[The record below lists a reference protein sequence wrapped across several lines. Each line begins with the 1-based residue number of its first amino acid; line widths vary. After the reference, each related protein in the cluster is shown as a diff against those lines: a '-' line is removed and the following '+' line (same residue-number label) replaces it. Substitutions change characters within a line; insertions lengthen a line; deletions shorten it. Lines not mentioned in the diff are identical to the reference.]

1 MESVLKSRTAD
12 PTRSRPSPSALVWLV
27 RAIALLAFVGASLG
41 ILALQRLAGQQNRI
55 LGTLGQLELESIVA
69 AQAHLRSI
77 NADSGWR
84 PSDDDLAALERPA
97 NAVETLDAVAPETL
111 VAKVRVPAET
121 FVDRLAEGQALV
133 RTGDFAGATAQ
144 AKELDSALSSYVNAL
159 EAAISDANVA
169 SERVRSQVEA
179 GSSVLA
185 LLALGAVGVLVSQ
198 ASRLR
203 ERARRAEDRNEE
215 TEGFFT
221 LVRDATDLVTLV
233 KPSGDIAFQNH
244 AAASFL
250 GLEPDDTVGQPLHRL
265 IHPDDRHDVEARI
278 DESHSGAITDI
289 ECRWLHADGS
299 SRMGHTTIRNLL
311 HDDRVEALVL
321 TTRDT
326 TKRYELEEELRAVVE
341 TSPLAIVELEIDG
354 NVRRWNGA
362 AERLYGWTSSEVIG
376 ATPPH
381 IPDDAADDNLAE
393 LRERVLNGDV
403 ITGLQ
408 VTRRTRDGEDL
419 QVLLSMVARHDGAGN
434 PVGLISFHVDATERH
449 KLEERLRHQA
459 FHDSL
464 TGLANRELFTNRV
477 ELALAQASRRGLP
490 VAALFLDLDDFK
502 TVNDSLGHDAGDE
515 LLKAVAERISRRV
528 RRSDTAARLGGDE
541 FAVLLVDLQDGAS
554 DAEAVARA
562 ILDEF
567 RQPVM
572 LGDKEWLIRGSLG
585 IAVGTGEETA
595 AELLRNAD
603 VAMYEAKH
611 SGKGQVRRFEPAMF
625 EEAMRRLDQKSV
637 LRRAVTEGNIIVHFQ
652 PVVRIEDAQ
661 PVGVEAL
668 VRWDR
673 PGLEM
678 VRPDELLPLAAELG
692 LSAMLGR
699 EVMRQACRA
708 ASRLDLV
715 TDADRPKG
723 WVAVNASAEHLLGD
737 EFYDD
742 VLAALTE
749 VSLSPDRLVV
759 EITEL
764 PLLRDHDRTI
774 AVLSRLKALGVRI
787 AFDDF
792 GSGYSSLGHV
802 QTAPIQIIKLDRS
815 FVSSRDERRMESA
828 LARLIIQLGST
839 LNLTTVAEGVETP
852 KEAAILHRLGCE
864 LAQGYLY
871 CQPVDLQSLLRWWGD
886 SAFWS
891 PLAQPLTPARRL
903 SSELYLDPEFLGGSA
918 EPRDHVGVVGDAS
931 DPSVLLGL
939 PFR

>member
-1 MESVLKSRTAD
+1 M
-12 PTRSRPSPSALVWLV
+12 LVWPIRV
-27 RAIALLAFVGASLG
+27 IALLAFAGASLG
-41 ILALQRLAGQQNRI
+41 ILALQRLSVQQDDI
-55 LGTLGQLELESIVA
+55 LATLGEMELESIVA
-69 AQAHLRSI
+69 AQAHIRSI
-77 NADSGWR
+77 NGEKAPDDAD
-84 PSDDDLAALERPA
+84 DQALDRPA
-97 NAVETLDAVAPETL
+97 TAIDRLDDVAPDTL
-111 VAKVRVPAET
+111 VGEVRYPAET
-121 FVDRLAEGQALV
+121 FAARLAEGRALV
-133 RTGDFAGATAQ
+133 DDGEFDKARVH
-144 AKELDSALSSYVNAL
+144 AKVQLDSALHTYTNTL
-159 EAAISDANVA
+159 EVAIADANLGA
-169 SERVRSQVEA
+169 ERVRSQVEA
-179 GSSVLA
+179 GSIILA
-185 LLALGAVGVLVSQ
+185 LLALCAVGVLASQ
-198 ASRLR
+198 ASRMR

-233 KPSGDIAFQNH
+233 NPSGAITFQNH

-250 GLEPDDTVGQPLHRL
+250 GLEPEETVDQPLPLL
-265 IHPDDRHDVEARI
+265 IHPEDRADLVARI
-278 DESHSGAITDI
+278 DASHNGSTTEI
-289 ECRWLHADGS
+289 ECRWLRADGTF
-299 SRMGHTTIRNLL
+299 RMGHTTIRNLL
-311 HDDRVEALVL
+311 HDSRVQALVL

-326 TKRYELEEELRAVVE
+326 TERYELEEELRAVVE
-341 TSPLAIVELEIDG
+341 TSPLAIVELDTDG
-354 NVRRWNGA
+354 TVRRWNGA
-362 AERLYGWTSSEVIG
+362 AERLYGWNSAEVIG
-376 ATPPH
+376 SMPPH
-381 IPDDAADDNLAE
+381 VPDTAADDALA
-393 LRERVLNGDV
+393 LRQRVLAGEV
-403 ITGLQ
+403 VTGLQ
-408 VTRRTRDGEDL
+408 VRRRTRDGEAL

-464 TGLANRELFTNRV
+464 TGLANRELFSNRV

-515 LLKAVAERISRRV
+515 LLKAVAERLSRRV

-562 ILDEF
+562 ILEEF
-567 RQPVM
+567 RHPVM
-572 LGDKEWLIRGSLG
+572 LGEKEWLIRGSIG

-652 PVVRIEDAQ
+652 PIVRIEDAQ

-692 LSAMLGR
+692 LSSMLGR
-699 EVMRQACRA
+699 EVLRQACKA

-715 TDADRPKG
+715 TDPERPMG
-723 WVAVNASAEHLLGD
+723 WVSVNASPEHLLGD

-742 VLAALTE
+742 VVAALTE
-749 VSLSPDRLVV
+749 VSLSPNRLVV

-764 PLLRDHDRTI
+764 PLLRDYDR
-774 AVLSRLKALGVRI
+774 AFKVLTRLRDLGVRI
-787 AFDDF
+787 ALDDF
-792 GSGYSSLGHV
+792 GSGYSSLGHI
-802 QTAPIQIIKLDRS
+802 QTAPIQLIKLDRS
-815 FVSSRDERRMESA
+815 FVSSLDERRMESA

-839 LNLTTVAEGVETP
+839 LNLATVAEGVETP

-871 CQPVDLQSLLRWWGD
+871 SQPVDLQSLLRWWGD

-891 PLAQPLTPARRL
+891 PLGQASTTARRL
-903 SSELYLDPEFLGGSA
+903 ASELYMNPNLLRSAA
-918 EPRDHVGVVGDAS
+918 EPGDDVGVVRDAA